1 MARNSPAH
9 RLGRDDD
16 VERLKHLLAEVDKP
30 PTHHAMNRRD
40 RAILHHASQGCA
52 VLARQARRLDSRAL
66 PAMSP
71 EGPWAL
77 NFITQSRT
85 I

>member
-1 MARNSPAH
+1 MARNS
-9 RLGRDDD
+9 RLIVWVENDD
-16 VERLKHLLAEVDKP
+16 VERLKYLLAEVDKP
-30 PTHHAMNRRD
+30 PTHHAMNGRD

-52 VLARQARRLDSRAL
+52 VLARQARRLTHGAL

-71 EGPWAL
+71 EGPWVL
-77 NFITQSRT
+77 NFITQTRT